1 MDVQDLKFLFEVID
15 VKAQSKSTE
24 DPHDA
29 NLRRFKDKWLFII
42 TRLYEFFKNAHN
54 INDVAKIQAKN
65 LRNTDESRYPFAQL
79 VDPVV
84 KPRGFGDFFIKS
96 SITLILIF
104 FSFIGWGF
112 FIALRP
118 DSPQLGI
125 VINGGFGLVMALAGY
140 YVRGKS

>member
-24 DPHDA
+24 DPNDA
-29 NLRRFKDKWLFII
+29 NLRRFKDKWLFI
-42 TRLYEFFKNAHN
+42 
-54 INDVAKIQAKN
+54 V
-65 LRNTDESRYPFAQL
+65 
-79 VDPVV
+79 
-84 KPRGFGDFFIKS
+84 
-96 SITLILIF
+96 TLILIL

-125 VINGGFGLVMALAGY
+125 VLNGGFGLVMALAGY
-140 YVRGKS
+140 YVRGKN